1 MNEDIT
7 SKKNNASKENTA
19 ENESRLKKLTL
30 DKEIASL
37 EQQIAEA
44 RKATL
49 EAQLPAPK
57 IEGKPEKGK
66 ITVDDK
72 FGYVAELAAYNS
84 MVYKAEFIASRIRQ
98 SLEKENTR
106 ILIVD
111 SLDFC
116 SDDAQLL
123 EINNQIKKWE
133 DALTNQKKEI
143 DDHFK
148 MDKFKMDKVSPSTV
162 PLNTAIGI
170 IDTVTNIIGY
180 FSVDYDLKGREVD
193 ISGNALHALVA
204 DRIKE
209 EYTVYMLNFH
219 RIESSKLL
227 ENFDKLIEARQHLF
241 HSIIK
246 LKNDVTIQTAPAIE
260 ICTRADDMIK
270 NFDEFNKT
278 LTTAPTDKKYS
289 PLISAVIRSYFKEKK
304 ITHLLYLTVT
314 SSGGQT
320 ITSTGL
326 FRRSKASFFGGGVFT
341 FVLADCEGKIIAAD
355 STVGASYVKFNLSQD
370 NLPLFKIWKNN

>member
-1 MNEDIT
+1 MNEDNT
-7 SKKNNASKENTA
+7 LKKIPAPKDKPTEKEA
-19 ENESRLKKLTL
+19 RLKELTI

-37 EQQIAEA
+37 EQQVAEA

-66 ITVDDK
+66 ITLDDK

-84 MVYKAEFIASRIRQ
+84 MVYKAEFIASRIKQ

-123 EINNQIKKWE
+123 QINNQIKKWE

-143 DDHFK
+143 DDQL
-148 MDKFKMDKVSPSTV
+148 KVIKVRLSTI

-170 IDTVTNIIGY
+170 IDTVTNLVGY
-180 FSVDYDLKGREVD
+180 FSVDYELKGREMDVSD
-193 ISGNALHALVA
+193 NALHAIVA

-209 EYTVYMLNFH
+209 ECPVYILNFH
-219 RIESSKLL
+219 RIESSKLI
-227 ENFDKLIEARQHLF
+227 ESFNKLIEIRQQLF
-241 HSIIK
+241 CNIIK
-246 LKNDVTIQTAPAIE
+246 LKNYAASQTTSDKE
-260 ICTRADDMIK
+260 ICTRADELIK
-270 NFDEFNKT
+270 NFDEFNKM
-278 LTTAPTDKKYS
+278 LTTVSADKKYS
-289 PLISAVIRSYFKEKK
+289 PLVNAAIRSYFIEKK

-320 ITSTGL
+320 VTSTGL
-326 FRRSKASFFGGGVFT
+326 LRRSKASFLGGGVFT
-341 FVLADCEGKIIAAD
+341 FVLANCEGKIIAAD
-355 STVGASYVKFNLSQD
+355 SSVGASYVKFNLNQD
-370 NLPLFKIWKNN
+370 NLPLFKNWKDN

>member
-1 MNEDIT
+1 MKAHEFDKKFDEGKEKE
-7 SKKNNASKENTA
+7 SKLEQ
-19 ENESRLKKLTL
+19 LKL
-30 DKEIASL
+30 DQGIASL

-66 ITVDDK
+66 ITADDK
-72 FGYVAELAAYNS
+72 FGYVTELAAYNS
-84 MVYKAEFIASRIRQ
+84 MVNKAEFIASRIKQ
-98 SLEKENTR
+98 SLEKENSR

-123 EINNQIKKWE
+123 QINNQFKKWE
-133 DALTNQKKEI
+133 DALTSQKKEI
-143 DDHFK
+143 DDHLK
-148 MDKFKMDKVSPSTV
+148 GIEGKFTSI

-170 IDTVTNIIGY
+170 FDTVANIIGY
-180 FSVDYDLKGREVD
+180 FSVDYELKGREID
-193 ISGNALHALVA
+193 ISDNALHALVA

-209 EYTVYMLNFH
+209 EYSVYILNFH
-219 RIESSKLL
+219 RLGSSELI
-227 ENFDKLIEARQHLF
+227 ENFDKLIEARKHLF
-241 HSIIK
+241 YSIIK
-246 LKNDVTIQTAPAIE
+246 LKNDATVQTASTKE
-260 ICTRADDMIK
+260 ICTRADDLIK
-270 NFDEFNKT
+270 NFDEFNKM
-278 LTTAPTDKKYS
+278 LTTVSADKKYS

-326 FRRSKASFFGGGVFT
+326 FRHSKASFLGGGVFT
-341 FVLADCEGKIIAAD
+341 FVLTDCEGKIIAAD
-355 STVGASYVKFNLSQD
+355 SVVGASYVKFNLNQD
-370 NLPLFKIWKNN
+370 NPPLFKIWKDN